1 MPPDVRDAEID
12 ALAARVKDLIGVAT
26 KSEAMKVA
34 LRHEI
39 ERASP
44 KALLL
49 ERLRPAWDLIDSM
62 GPRDPDFD
70 MKAFTDE
77 MWGD

>member
-1 MPPDVRDAEID
+1 
-12 ALAARVKDLIGVAT
+12 
-26 KSEAMKVA
+26 
-34 LRHEI
+34 
-39 ERASP
+39 
-44 KALLL
+44 LL